1 VDGGTFKWEGDR
13 LQCFPPW
20 PIGLLIGAVL
30 SAALWA
36 DSIPYALAQ
45 SPSGR
50 LGALAVNAGVNDP
63 EPAKRTVES
72 ASRDAQK
79 AINAC
84 GDDVALQCVA
94 VEICRCLAADRLGAE
109 PGIAGR
115 SAKPPRRMP
124 VQASQAPP
132 MPAMKSRPAGR
143 FVIKIVRGDFERSVL
158 SRFSVTKNLVFPSL
172 HRRLTDV

>member
-1 VDGGTFKWEGDR
+1 VDGGAFKWKGER
-13 LQCFPPW
+13 LQCFPPR
-20 PIGLLIGAVL
+20 PSIGLLIGAVL
-30 SAALWA
+30 SATLWA

-50 LGALAVNAGVNDP
+50 SGALAVNAGVNDP

-94 VEICRCLAADRLGAE
+94 AELSRYADALRQ
-109 PGIAGR
+109 IAL
-115 SAKPPRRMP
+115 
-124 VQASQAPP
+124 
-132 MPAMKSRPAGR
+132 
-143 FVIKIVRGDFERSVL
+143 ERSRESPAAPQSRRSGCL
-158 SRFSVTKNLVFPSL
+158 SRH
-172 HRRLTDV
+172 HRPLPCRP